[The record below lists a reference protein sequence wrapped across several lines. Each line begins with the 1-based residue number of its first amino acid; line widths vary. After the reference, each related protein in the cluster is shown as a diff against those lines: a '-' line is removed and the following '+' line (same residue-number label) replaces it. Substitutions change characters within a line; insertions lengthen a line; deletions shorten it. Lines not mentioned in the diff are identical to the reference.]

1 MISMFGGGLA
11 VGSTVLSLLVIHSV
25 DTGAWLTHDIVNAVG
40 ILLAIMLGGIAA
52 ALTIRFERAKT
63 S

>member
-11 VGSTVLSLLVIHSV
+11 VGSIVVSILLVRSLH
-25 DTGAWLTHDIVNAVG
+25 TGIWLTHDIVK
-40 ILLAIMLGGIAA
+40 AA
-52 ALTIRFERAKT
+52 ALLLAVILGVIAGAFAIQFERAKT